1 MTAAAV
7 SLALVV
13 AVSTAGARPVA
24 SASEPSRLLQDR
36 RGAAAIDWAAG
47 TLQAQSGA
55 AADLRM
61 PSADLARPGAERRA
75 RAAALDKLRTALTTL
90 PLGSDRTLTAAA
102 IERALG
108 RVRTVAVDYQSN
120 GGVLVRLEVRFS
132 DWLASPPVA
141 AAEPAEPVVTIAVP
155 TAHLGAA
162 PVAKVGKEEVTLGAA
177 LYRVGSPPA
186 AARAISGRSDRAGR
200 LSVAGDAALAQK
212 LAGAVVLI
220 YVERI
225 NR

>member
-1 MTAAAV
+1 LTAVAV

-13 AVSTAGARPVA
+13 AVSTVAARPVA
-24 SASEPSRLLQDR
+24 SVEPSRLLQDK
-36 RGAAAIDWAAG
+36 RGAATIDWAAG
-47 TLQAQSGA
+47 TLQAQAGA
-55 AADLRM
+55 ASDLRM

-90 PLGSDRTLTAAA
+90 PLGSDRTLSAAA

-108 RVRTVAVDYQSN
+108 RVRAVAVDYQSN

-132 DWLASPPVA
+132 DWLASPPVVA
-141 AAEPAEPVVTIAVP
+141 ADPAEPVATIAVS
-155 TAHLGAA
+155 TAHLAAA

-177 LYRVGSPPA
+177 IYRVGSPPA

-220 YVERI
+220 YLERI